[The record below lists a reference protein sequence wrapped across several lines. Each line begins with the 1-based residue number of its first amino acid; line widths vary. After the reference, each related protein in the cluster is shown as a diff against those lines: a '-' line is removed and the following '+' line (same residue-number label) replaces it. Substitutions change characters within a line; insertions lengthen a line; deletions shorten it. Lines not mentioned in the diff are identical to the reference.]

1 MEVVDVLDERGNYT
15 GETATRDEAHKK
27 GLYHKGVVLFI
38 LSEDNQRV
46 LLQKRSLEK
55 KNWPGLY
62 DVSVGGHVD
71 AGEFGYQALIREA
84 KEELGLEL
92 KPHDF
97 LFIGATTSHD
107 ESSGYN
113 TNHFNE
119 YYVINK
125 EVEPNKLQYQVE
137 EVEKAEWFEREKV
150 REMIENNLDG
160 LTEKEGCWKYLLR
173 YLDSL

>member
-1 MEVVDVLDERGNYT
+1 MEIVDILDERGNYT
-15 GETATRDEAHKK
+15 GETATRDEAHAK

-38 LSEDNQRV
+38 LSSDNRKV
-46 LLQKRSLEK
+46 LLQKRSLQK

-62 DVSVGGHVD
+62 DASVGGHVD

-84 KEELGLEL
+84 KEEIGLDL

-97 LFIGATTSHD
+97 LFIGATSSH
-107 ESSGYN
+107 SSDN
-113 TNHFNE
+113 AKHFNE

-125 EVEPNKLQYQVE
+125 DVEPEKLKYQAE
-137 EVEKAEWFEREKV
+137 EVETAEWFDREKL

-160 LTEKEGCWKYLLR
+160 LTEKEGCWKYILR